1 MKNIKQK
8 EQEAFEMLKGK
19 FGYTNRLSA
28 PRLVKAVVSVG
39 TGKMS
44 KVDRK
49 VNERV
54 MDRLAKITGQKPAI
68 RVAKKSIASFKLREG
83 EPVGVV
89 VTLRGKKMYDFLDKL
104 VSIALPRTKDFRG
117 LNSSNVDELGN
128 MTMGIREHTIF
139 PEIKDEELKDVFSLA
154 ISVVTTI
161 KGREEA
167 MTFFEY
173 LGMPFKKADTK

>member
-8 EQEAFEMLKGK
+8 ESEIFDLMKSK

-44 KVDRK
+44 KLDRK
-49 VNERV
+49 ANDRV
-54 MDRLAKITGQKPAI
+54 IDRLAKITGQRPAL

-83 EPVGVV
+83 EPIGVV

-104 VSIALPRTKDFRG
+104 VTVALPRTKDFRG
-117 LNSSNVDELGN
+117 VNTSSVDELGN
-128 MTMGIREHTIF
+128 MTLGIKEHIIF
-139 PEIKDEELKDVFSLA
+139 PEIRDEELKDVFSLA
-154 ISVVTTI
+154 ISIVTTA
-161 KGREEA
+161 KGRDEA
-167 MTFFEY
+167 FEFFQIM
-173 LGMPFKKADTK
+173 GMPFKKAETK